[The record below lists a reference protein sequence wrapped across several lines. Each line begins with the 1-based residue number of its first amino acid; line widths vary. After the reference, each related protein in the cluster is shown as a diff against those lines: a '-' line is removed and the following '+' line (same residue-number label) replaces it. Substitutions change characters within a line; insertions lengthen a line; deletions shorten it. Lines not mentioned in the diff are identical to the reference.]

1 MSNSHGIPILATV
14 DKIFSNIE
22 TPNQRKQISITK
34 NKKINKK
41 DLELA
46 LTVLL
51 VELASCD
58 EKFLPEEYHLIATG
72 LKRIF
77 GTTKEQ
83 VQTLVNQA
91 TQTLRNLRGT
101 SQFGNLLKENLD
113 EETKLAIMEIIDDVI
128 HADGV
133 VEGFELYFRHKIAGF
148 LGMKLPLNPHVESN

>member
-1 MSNSHGIPILATV
+1 MTNSHGIPILASV
-14 DKIFSNIE
+14 DRIFANTQ
-22 TPNQRKQISITK
+22 TPDNRKQYNLTK
-34 NKKINKK
+34 TKKTNKK

-58 EKFLPEEYHLIATG
+58 EKFQPEEYHLIATG

-83 VQTLVNQA
+83 VQALVNQA

-101 SQFGNLLKENLD
+101 SQFGSLLKENLD
-113 EETKLAIMEIIDDVI
+113 EETKTAIMEIIDEVI

-148 LGMKLPLNPHVESN
+148 LGIKLPANPHAEAK